1 MSKKAKIWI
10 VVFAVFLFVV
20 IVFVGVGIY
29 FGAFSSVDI
38 SEGFR
43 GPYHFVYL
51 MHKGP
56 YQLVVKKIQKV
67 EQILKE
73 KNIQYSFAAGRY
85 YDDPGITPKENLK
98 SDAGVIIN
106 THVQVDSPLEYEQIS
121 ERYVVIG
128 KIKAHPSIAP
138 FKTYPA
144 MNEYIRSKNYTV
156 IGPAFEIYYE
166 DGTIEVHLPISE
178 K

>member
-10 VVFAVFLFVV
+10 VVAAVFLFVV
-20 IVFVGVGIY
+20 IVFVGVGMY
-29 FGAFSSVDI
+29 VGAFSSVDI

-85 YDDPGITPKENLK
+85 YDNPDTTPKEYLK
-98 SDAGVIIN
+98 SDAGVIVN
-106 THVQVDSPLEYEQIS
+106 TPAQVDSPLQYEQIS

-128 KIKAHPSIAP
+128 KIKAHPAITP
-138 FKTYPA
+138 FKTYPK
-144 MNEYIRSKNYTV
+144 MHEYIESKNYTV

-166 DGTIEVHLPISE
+166 EGTVEVLIPIS
-178 K
+178 KK